1 MGYEPRIRRNRCP
14 NGTKKS
20 PPRFLVKNDRVF
32 SAHRVREAHEE
43 AVRLAELDDLSAL
56 LHDPFTDAI
65 LAEQTSDPSLAPE
78 LRPGGGT
85 DGR

>member
-1 MGYEPRIRRNRCP
+1 MGCESRIRRNRCP

-43 AVRLAELDDLSAL
+43 AVRLAELDDLSTL
-56 LHDPFTDAI
+56 LDDPSSDGI
-65 LAEQTSDPSLAPE
+65 LAEQTSDPSLVPE
-78 LRPGGGT
+78 Q
-85 DGR
+85 